1 MQAFHFRNP
10 SGGQHTMG
18 NRRFRQF
25 PTSDDQEDEPH
36 PRKRVTRPSKNPAES
51 EAKSR
56 SKRRKPAKLVDDD
69 KDEDG
74 YGGEP
79 EADQEGG
86 REEKSAKSAKRKRE
100 KEEEEE
106 EEEEEHADEDV
117 KVVGLPYKSSGNG
130 SGRRRHYLAFEYHG
144 DYYKLEDTIL
154 VDPAETDHKPYV
166 AIIKD
171 IARTKNEN
179 MMVIVQWFYRPEE
192 AEIKGGDSW
201 QSHDNRELF
210 YSFHQ
215 DEVPV
220 ESVMHMCRVHFVPI
234 HKQLPNRKQSLGF
247 IVQKVYDT
255 FEKKLWELTDK
266 DYEDNKQH
274 EMDSLVQKAF
284 QCLGDLPDI
293 DTEDAHAN

>member
-1 MQAFHFRNP
+1 MCRWTRSLKLTPIFLSTCMQALHFHNLSRCMQAFHFRNP

-25 PTSDDQEDEPH
+25 PTSDDEEDEPH

-56 SKRRKPAKLVDDD
+56 SKRRKPVKLVDDD

-106 EEEEEHADEDV
+106 EEEEEEHADEDV
-117 KVVGLPYKSSGNG
+117 KVVGLPYKSSGKG
-130 SGRRRHYLAFEYHG
+130 SRRRRHYLAFEYHG

-166 AIIKD
+166 AIIKPYGLNVGPSERGTILKGLD
-171 IARTKNEN
+171 LGAQGMR
-179 MMVIVQWFYRPEE
+179 VGSQRLLIVPPRASLW
-192 AEIKGGDSW
+192 
-201 QSHDNRELF
+201 
-210 YSFHQ
+210 
-215 DEVPV
+215 
-220 ESVMHMCRVHFVPI
+220 
-234 HKQLPNRKQSLGF
+234 KQRG
-247 IVQKVYDT
+247 
-255 FEKKLWELTDK
+255 
-266 DYEDNKQH
+266 
-274 EMDSLVQKAF
+274 
-284 QCLGDLPDI
+284 
-293 DTEDAHAN
+293 